1 MWAGEIQFQSIQLNN
16 SSVSISYVDVDGVKT
31 FTCKE
36 QPREEFRTAMAAMS
50 FYYTD
55 MAGDY
60 GPGKPAQAIFA
71 VDKVVPK
78 RDKKSGALKGVRL
91 SGRFHIKDSAA
102 TQRFTTRSYDTPD
115 GQKRWVSEVT
125 ANFIALP
132 IGMQGNESQQG
143 GGQTQA
149 GWGNPG
155 VPAAGGRTVYSEG
168 PTQRGFGQFGTPQAE
183 KQKVEETSV
192 FTADRQEAVGNTHPS
207 QCEEDIPF

>member
-1 MWAGEIQFQSIQLNN
+1 MRTEEREKELQELDRKLRQQVQILLESKEGRDLWAGEIQFQSIQLNN
-16 SSVSISYVDVDGVKT
+16 SSVSISYVDEDGAKT
-31 FTCKE
+31 FTCEE

-102 TQRFTTRSYDTPD
+102 TQRFSTIEDITPTDNVLRIVKKIYDEAALYISGERREASLFRESKD
-115 GQKRWVSEVT
+115 G
-125 ANFIALP
+125 
-132 IGMQGNESQQG
+132 
-143 GGQTQA
+143 
-149 GWGNPG
+149 
-155 VPAAGGRTVYSEG
+155 
-168 PTQRGFGQFGTPQAE
+168 
-183 KQKVEETSV
+183 
-192 FTADRQEAVGNTHPS
+192 RQESSGDPAI
-207 QCEEDIPF
+207 EEE

>member
-16 SSVSISYVDVDGVKT
+16 SSVSISYVDADGVKT
-31 FTCKE
+31 FTCEE

-60 GPGKPAQAIFA
+60 RPGKPVQAIFA

-102 TQRFTTRSYDTPD
+102 MQQFSTIEDITPTDNVLRIMKKIYD
-115 GQKRWVSEVT
+115 E
-125 ANFIALP
+125 AALY
-132 IGMQGNESQQG
+132 ISGERREASLFRESQDGRQKSSG
-143 GGQTQA
+143 D
-149 GWGNPG
+149 
-155 VPAAGGRTVYSEG
+155 PAI
-168 PTQRGFGQFGTPQAE
+168 
-183 KQKVEETSV
+183 KEE
-192 FTADRQEAVGNTHPS
+192 
-207 QCEEDIPF
+207 

>member
-16 SSVSISYVDVDGVKT
+16 SSVSISYVDADGAKT
-31 FTCKE
+31 FTCEE

-60 GPGKPAQAIFA
+60 GLGKPAQAIFA

-102 TQRFTTRSYDTPD
+102 TQRFSTIEDMTPTDNVLRIMKKIYDEAALYISGERREQNLFKTSRD
-115 GQKRWVSEVT
+115 GEQESSNER
-125 ANFIALP
+125 AN
-132 IGMQGNESQQG
+132 
-143 GGQTQA
+143 
-149 GWGNPG
+149 
-155 VPAAGGRTVYSEG
+155 
-168 PTQRGFGQFGTPQAE
+168 
-183 KQKVEETSV
+183 EE
-192 FTADRQEAVGNTHPS
+192 
-207 QCEEDIPF
+207 

>member
-1 MWAGEIQFQSIQLNN
+1 MTTEEREKELQELNRKLRQQVQILLESKEGRDLWAGEIQFQSIQLNN
-16 SSVSISYVDVDGVKT
+16 SSVSISYVDVDGAKT
-31 FTCKE
+31 FTCEE

-102 TQRFTTRSYDTPD
+102 TQRFSTIEDITPTDNVLRIMKKIYD
-115 GQKRWVSEVT
+115 E
-125 ANFIALP
+125 AALY
-132 IGMQGNESQQG
+132 ISGERGEASLFRESQDG
-143 GGQTQA
+143 
-149 GWGNPG
+149 
-155 VPAAGGRTVYSEG
+155 
-168 PTQRGFGQFGTPQAE
+168 
-183 KQKVEETSV
+183 
-192 FTADRQEAVGNTHPS
+192 RQESSGDPAIK
-207 QCEEDIPF
+207 EE

>member
-16 SSVSISYVDVDGVKT
+16 SSVSISYVDADGAKT
-31 FTCKE
+31 FTCEE

-102 TQRFTTRSYDTPD
+102 TQRFSTIEDITPTDNVLRIMKKIYDEAALYISGERREASLFRESKD
-115 GQKRWVSEVT
+115 G
-125 ANFIALP
+125 
-132 IGMQGNESQQG
+132 
-143 GGQTQA
+143 
-149 GWGNPG
+149 
-155 VPAAGGRTVYSEG
+155 
-168 PTQRGFGQFGTPQAE
+168 
-183 KQKVEETSV
+183 
-192 FTADRQEAVGNTHPS
+192 RQESSGDPEIK
-207 QCEEDIPF
+207 EE

>member
-16 SSVSISYVDVDGVKT
+16 SSVSISYVDADGVKT
-31 FTCKE
+31 FTCEE

-60 GPGKPAQAIFA
+60 RPGKPVQAIFA

-102 TQRFTTRSYDTPD
+102 MQRFSTIEDITPTNNVLRIIKKIYD
-115 GQKRWVSEVT
+115 E
-125 ANFIALP
+125 AALY
-132 IGMQGNESQQG
+132 ISGERREASLFRESQD
-143 GGQTQA
+143 
-149 GWGNPG
+149 
-155 VPAAGGRTVYSEG
+155 
-168 PTQRGFGQFGTPQAE
+168 
-183 KQKVEETSV
+183 
-192 FTADRQEAVGNTHPS
+192 DRQESSGDPAI
-207 QCEEDIPF
+207 EEE